1 MRRALRIAGYVA
13 WFVAAFVVGVY
24 LTFPLDEAKGAI
36 VELLETQLGKGKQGQ
51 HGVDPVVRMGKLSVS
66 GFGVS
71 AKQVSI
77 QLPNRNPDPGPT
89 IDIDELAI
97 GVRPWTLLSDAKTV
111 VIDADVYGG
120 TLAAVVSA
128 DAKGV
133 VRDADIELDD
143 LDLAKIPL
151 AAERLGMPL
160 TGTVELDV
168 ELDLGDTPEK
178 DGEGKVR
185 VVVKDA
191 AMGPGNLKALIP
203 LLDLEVPLI
212 DLGKLEVDI
221 PVKQGKG
228 TITGAK
234 VDGKDMQLELF
245 GDLFVRGKL
254 QQSRIDL
261 DGYFQ
266 PTASFLEREKK
277 VRDLLELG
285 EKVGGTMGLPLPRA
299 KDEEGRYYFSL
310 KGSIEAP
317 QANLARDNGRRA
329 KQRSQK
335 GAAAT
340 PSPPVLPERGDPK
353 ERPSRSPM
361 SGPLPSTKPP
371 APATATPAPP
381 PPPPPAPDKADEAP
395 PPEKSDEG
403 AEKSDKPEGAG
414 EKGDKPEAAEAAEG

>member
-36 VELLETQLGKGKQGQ
+36 IGLLETQLGKGKQGQ
-51 HGVDPVVRMGKLSVS
+51 HGVDPVVRMGKLSLS

-77 QLPNRNPDPGPT
+77 QLPSRDPDPGPT
-89 IDIDELAI
+89 IDVEELSL

-111 VIDADVYGG
+111 VVDADLYGG
-120 TLAAVVSA
+120 SLSAVVSA
-128 DAKGV
+128 DAKGAV
-133 VRDADIELDD
+133 YDADIEIEDV
-143 LDLAKIPL
+143 DLAKIPL

-160 TGTVELDV
+160 AGKVELDV
-168 ELDLGDTPEK
+168 DLDLGESPEK
-178 DGEGKVR
+178 DGEGSVR
-185 VVVKDA
+185 VIVKDA
-191 AMGPGNLKALIP
+191 SVGPGNIKALAALGGFEIP
-203 LLDLEVPLI
+203 LV
-212 DLGKLEVDI
+212 DLGKLEVEI

-228 TITGAK
+228 SITGAK
-234 VDGKDMQLELF
+234 LDGKDVQLELF

-254 QQSRIDL
+254 QQSRVDL
-261 DGYFQ
+261 DGYFL
-266 PTASFLEREKK
+266 PTPSFLEREKK
-277 VRDLLELG
+277 FQSLLELG
-285 EKVGGTMGLPLPRA
+285 EKMGGMGGVSLPRA

-317 QANLARDNGRRA
+317 QPSLARDNGRRA

-340 PSPPVLPERGDPK
+340 PSPPALPERGDPK

-371 APATATPAPP
+371 APATVTPAPP
-381 PPPPPAPDKADEAP
+381 PPPPPPPDKADEAP